1 MIAED
6 VDVEFEALQ
15 QLPVSKLHERFES
28 VYGETPRSRNK
39 VWLIRKILWRRQS
52 LKEGGLSE
60 RARLRA
66 AELAVE
72 SDVRLMPATKPNAK
86 KAKSSEEP
94 RPSPE
99 HTSHDERLPLTG
111 QSLMRNYKGLHIVVN
126 ITPEGFEYDGNRYRS
141 LSAVA
146 KVITGSHCNGYR
158 FFRLGIK

>member
-39 VWLIRKILWRRQS
+39 VWLMRKILWRLQS
-52 LKEGGLSE
+52 LNDGGLSE

-66 AELAVE
+66 AELAVDA
-72 SDVRLMPATKPNAK
+72 DVRLMPAKRPNAK
-86 KAKSSEEP
+86 KAKSLEEP
-94 RPSPE
+94 RRSPE
-99 HTSHDERLPLTG
+99 PTSHDERLPLTG
-111 QSLMRNYKGLHIVVN
+111 QSLVRNYKGRHIVVN
-126 ITPEGFEYDGNRYRS
+126 VTPEGFEYDGNRYRS

>member
-39 VWLIRKILWRRQS
+39 VWLVRKILWRLQS
-52 LKEGGLSE
+52 LK
-60 RARLRA
+60 
-66 AELAVE
+66 
-72 SDVRLMPATKPNAK
+72 DVRLMPATKPNAK

-94 RPSPE
+94 RRSPE

>member
-1 MIAED
+1 MIADE

-39 VWLIRKILWRRQS
+39 VWLVRKILWRLQS
-52 LKEGGLSE
+52 LKDGGLSE
-60 RARLRA
+60 RALLRA

-72 SDVRLMPATKPNAK
+72 SDVRLMPATK
-86 KAKSSEEP
+86 
-94 RPSPE
+94 PE